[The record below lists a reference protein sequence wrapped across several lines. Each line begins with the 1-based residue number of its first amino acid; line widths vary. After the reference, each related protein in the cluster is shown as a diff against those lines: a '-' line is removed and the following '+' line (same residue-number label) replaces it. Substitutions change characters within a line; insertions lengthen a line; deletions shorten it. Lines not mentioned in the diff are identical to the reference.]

1 MGKKD
6 KKDKKKKRVV
16 KKTSES
22 KLPSSVQA
30 LLGYLGGGGPTP
42 MYQQPVNLQR
52 ERAGVDSIETL
63 SQIIR
68 QQNLMNAS
76 YMQNMER
83 LAFKNEIQDQLKKQG
98 EEQKKE
104 IKEAR
109 EEQKQEISKV
119 VVQTQEATKEAI
131 QATTERTLDQDRQSI
146 MRSINY
152 YRRAKKPEKLKFYEE
167 QLRII
172 DGSIRNKS
180 LADLRSSLQ
189 YQSPFVNQAPS
200 YSNLTTAEVSSPG
213 MFNDRVQER
222 GPTLFNSPAVIINP
236 AMTAEIVNRLPPL
249 DPNNSLQKQF
259 VDQTRFIEKQVKR
272 QGQANPSQEIGAAL
286 VRFEFNDANSSSGT
300 LLPGRNAKARGDV
313 GAQGTGKFSSSNKIA
328 RSPQ

>member
-63 SQIIR
+63 SKIIR

-98 EEQKKE
+98 EEQK
-104 IKEAR
+104 
-109 EEQKQEISKV
+109 QEISKV

-131 QATTERTLDQDRQSI
+131 QATTERSLDQERKSI
-146 MRSINY
+146 MRSLNY
-152 YRRAKKPEKLKFYEE
+152 YRGKGKPEKLQFYEE

-200 YSNLTTAEVSSPG
+200 YSNLAAADVSSPG
-213 MFNDRVQER
+213 LFNYRQMQER
-222 GPTLFNSPAVIINP
+222 VGPTLFSTPVRVNQAAVEDIVGRLPAIDPNAPLDQQLKQQTKQIRRAVNKQ
-236 AMTAEIVNRLPPL
+236 AGSNAEIMQAMEMFQSSDAASSFGNPGTQNR
-249 DPNNSLQKQF
+249 SK
-259 VDQTRFIEKQVKR
+259 KK
-272 QGQANPSQEIGAAL
+272 
-286 VRFEFNDANSSSGT
+286 
-300 LLPGRNAKARGDV
+300 
-313 GAQGTGKFSSSNKIA
+313 
-328 RSPQ
+328 

>member
-1 MGKKD
+1 MGD
-6 KKDKKKKRVV
+6 KKQKKNKKQRR
-16 KKTSES
+16 KAETS
-22 KLPSSVQA
+22 KRGALPSSVQA

-42 MYQQPVNLQR
+42 MYQQPVSLQR

-68 QQNLMNAS
+68 QQNLMNVS

-119 VVQTQEATKEAI
+119 VVQTQEAI
-131 QATTERTLDQDRQSI
+131 QETTEKSLQQQRTSL
-146 MRSINY
+146 MRKIAYQRKKDNS
-152 YRRAKKPEKLKFYEE
+152 KPEKIQSLEE
-167 QLRII
+167 QLGII

-189 YQSPFVNQAPS
+189 YQSPLAPS
-200 YSNLTTAEVSSPG
+200 YSNLATAEVSSPG
-213 MFNDRVQER
+213 MFNFGEIQQRV
-222 GPTLFNSPAVIINP
+222 GPALFNTPAKVSQAQVDDIVTHLPALDKNKDLFQQLQVFEDAMSPAIRQMVEAAKTGQKNIKS
-236 AMTAEIVNRLPPL
+236 AQEISRNI
-249 DPNNSLQKQF
+249 
-259 VDQTRFIEKQVKR
+259 TRFKNADAPSSF
-272 QGQANPSQEIGAAL
+272 GNPGN
-286 VRFEFNDANSSSGT
+286 FGN
-300 LLPGRNAKARGDV
+300 
-313 GAQGTGKFSSSNKIA
+313 
-328 RSPQ
+328 